1 MAVGVL
7 LQALLLTGHFPHVHL
22 HLPSAFSTDHEHGQD
37 GSPVVRMHRPTFET
51 GMIFPQWG
59 QTAYSTGDANW
70 RIGLSDM
77 QQQTAAQWVAM
88 PINLYQT
95 SVTSTQVMTTALAPT
110 VRALVEGIH
119 EARAR
124 SYHVFVVPLL
134 TAGGTLPWSGA
145 VHFAT
150 LDEVQAWFA
159 SYWQALRPFAVAAT
173 QAGAEQ
179 LAIGTSCSRGCTR
192 SLQAG

>member
-1 MAVGVL
+1 
-7 LQALLLTGHFPHVHL
+7 
-22 HLPSAFSTDHEHGQD
+22 
-37 GSPVVRMHRPTFET
+37 
-51 GMIFPQWG
+51 
-59 QTAYSTGDANW
+59 
-70 RIGLSDM
+70 M
-77 QQQTAAQWVAM
+77 QQQTAAQWVEM

-150 LDEVQAWFA
+150 LDELQAWFA
-159 SYWQALRPFAVAAT
+159 SYWQALRPFAVAAA

-179 LAIGTSCSRGCTR
+179 LAIGTELEQ
-192 SLQAG
+192 LQAAPAFCWHQLLARVHAAFAGRLTYDLNWTSLYKPLPTWLGDPLLSMI